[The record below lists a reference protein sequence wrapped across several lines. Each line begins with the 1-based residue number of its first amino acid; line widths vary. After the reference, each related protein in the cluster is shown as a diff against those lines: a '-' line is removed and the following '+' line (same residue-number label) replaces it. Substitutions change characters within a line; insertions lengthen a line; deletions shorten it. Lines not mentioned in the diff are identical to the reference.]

1 MPVSNGRRRGPR
13 MQVQENTNERKVL
26 AFELWSTAS
35 APSEKP
41 AWCTASAISKKKEKK
56 KMTIWNSDQEAS
68 RSGQVPGRCC
78 YVIMLYGWPRFFS
91 LERVMLWWLLKEMVG
106 GKNEV
111 KKEKKRLYFLWIV
124 LYNNCVLFFFFF
136 LLYTYHAVVVCLDA
150 REMFKIKMWTRTA
163 GQSDVL
169 TPDRKSVV

>member
-1 MPVSNGRRRGPR
+1 MAGVEALECRFRKILMKEKSLHSSCDPPPPRPRRSPR
-13 MQVQENTNERKVL
+13 DVPPPQSQ
-26 AFELWSTAS
+26 
-35 APSEKP
+35 
-41 AWCTASAISKKKEKK
+41 KKEKK
-56 KMTIWNSDQEAS
+56 KVMTIWNSDQEAS

-136 LLYTYHAVVVCLDA
+136 FFTVYISRCSSVFG
-150 REMFKIKMWTRTA
+150 RE
-163 GQSDVL
+163 GNV
-169 TPDRKSVV
+169 